1 MARVV
6 DLKLVTLMSVVETK
20 IMKCMAQEKRI
31 LGICRLMPLGYGVL
45 FISNILVA
53 VYFTP
58 QSCSIVAAS
67 SFIFSRKKSFSPL
80 TTSMSSLISS
90 VHL

>member
-20 IMKCMAQEKRI
+20 IMKCMAQERWTSDI
-31 LGICRLMPLGYGVL
+31 YRLMPLGYGVL